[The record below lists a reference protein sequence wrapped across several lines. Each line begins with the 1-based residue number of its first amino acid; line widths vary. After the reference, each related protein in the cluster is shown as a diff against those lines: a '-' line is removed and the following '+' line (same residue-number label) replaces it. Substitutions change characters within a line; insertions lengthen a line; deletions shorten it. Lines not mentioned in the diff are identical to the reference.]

1 MCWMTVAYVA
11 FIFRSDLAKAVDFRC
26 TPCGEGVLC
35 PVGSS
40 IAGLLNSTGNPNEP
54 RVVNGY
60 SSEQSLPLETCSSIC
75 FRSYFYLSF
84 LIICMYNIYIF
95 RYSIS
100 SSYFSD
106 PASEVPLF
114 GVCLSWWISRN
125 LRWRPH
131 WPNLRQVP
139 SKWVL
144 LRGAMQCCS
153 FESFETPSVKCTTLD
168 NCHNCFIIICDI
180 CDMLDIASCDIWILF
195 KLLCH

>member
-11 FIFRSDLAKAVDFRC
+11 FIFRSHLAKAVDFRC

-84 LIICMYNIYIF
+84 LIICMYNIYFSIF
-95 RYSIS
+95 DMFIIFFRSCFWGTAVWSLPVLVDLQEPAVEAALAQPAAGALQMS
-100 SSYFSD
+100 SSQRCH
-106 PASEVPLF
+106 AMLQ
-114 GVCLSWWISRN
+114 LWIVRN
-125 LRWRPH
+125 
-131 WPNLRQVP
+131 
-139 SKWVL
+139 
-144 LRGAMQCCS
+144 
-153 FESFETPSVKCTTLD
+153 T
-168 NCHNCFIIICDI
+168 
-180 CDMLDIASCDIWILF
+180 
-195 KLLCH
+195 